1 MLYPDDF
8 ESKIGFSQIREILYD
23 ACLSKLGREE
33 VEKMAF
39 SIDYQEIKQKQH
51 QTEEFRQILLS
62 ADHFPSQDF
71 YDTLPL
77 LTHLRIENT
86 YPEPDQLAEFRLALT
101 TFLDILNFFNAE
113 RAEIYPNLSS
123 LISKSEQRKAN
134 SEKRKAKSEQ
144 RTANSEQRTAK
155 TIPHPISRISYPVSR
170 I

>member
-33 VEKMAF
+33 VEKMSF
-39 SIDYQEIKQKQH
+39 SIDYQEIKQKQF

-62 ADHFPSQDF
+62 ADPFPSQDY

-86 YPEPDQLAEFRLALT
+86 YPELDQLAELRLALT
-101 TFLDILNFFNAE
+101 TFLNVLDFFNEE
-113 RAEIYPNLSS
+113 RAETYPNLSNLLDQS
-123 LISKSEQRKAN
+123 QKHRASSIQHQVSWIKLTLLLMLNPKSVPELQKN
-134 SEKRKAKSEQ
+134 
-144 RTANSEQRTAK
+144 
-155 TIPHPISRISYPVSR
+155 
-170 I
+170 